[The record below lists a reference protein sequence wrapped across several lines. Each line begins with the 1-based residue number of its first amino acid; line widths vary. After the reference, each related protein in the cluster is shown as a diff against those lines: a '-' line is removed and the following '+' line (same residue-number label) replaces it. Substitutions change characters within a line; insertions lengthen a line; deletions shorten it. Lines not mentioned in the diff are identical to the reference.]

1 MCSVLQP
8 EPGQLNKFSL
18 SGKVAIV
25 TGAARGIGK
34 SIALAFAEAGADIV
48 IDDRKLEDMEEVVS
62 EISKLGR
69 QVLPVAANLRHLEEI
84 DRLVKETM
92 DRFGRID
99 VLANNVGTNAVFGS
113 VFDVDEKAWDITL
126 GVNLKGYFF
135 LSQAVGKVMKE
146 KGAGAIVNI
155 SSCGGIKPD
164 IGSGVYCISK
174 AGVIMLTQVL
184 AQEWGQYNIRVNAIA
199 PGRTKTR
206 FSQVIW
212 SDPATLSEYEE
223 DIALGRWAEP
233 QEMAGAALFLASDAA
248 SYITGQTL
256 SVDGG
261 MYASVKAQLEKI
273 QK

>member
-92 DRFGRID
+92 DRFSRID

-261 MYASVKAQLEKI
+261 MYASVKAQLAKI